1 MSEQTLKFDHI
12 VVNKKNFHASK
23 QAIVL
28 DLVESSRILVLTNLN
43 TIKMVLNIL
52 LVIYMMM
59 MLSELCVL
67 FYPQG
72 VDI

>member
-28 DLVESSRILVLTNLN
+28 DLVESSRTLVLTNLN